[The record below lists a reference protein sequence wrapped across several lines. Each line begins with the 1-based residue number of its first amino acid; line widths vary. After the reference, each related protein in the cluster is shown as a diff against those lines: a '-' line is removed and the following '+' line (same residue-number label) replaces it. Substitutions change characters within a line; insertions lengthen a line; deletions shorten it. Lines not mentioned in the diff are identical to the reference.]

1 MAITLTTQ
9 LLTFQEYL
17 TQLADTDIRS
27 ELAGGKLAP
36 LAPPTGRHTAIARHL
51 FRLLDRELTERQQ
64 PWVVTY
70 GDVGV
75 RTGPHKVR
83 LPDLTVITA
92 EQAAALWHTAAV
104 LESPPLLAIEIIS
117 AEDPNR
123 DYRYKRTEYAALE
136 IPEYWVLDPH
146 LEKITVL
153 TLVDGDYESQEFT
166 GDAAPVSPLF
176 THWTLPTAS
185 LLLSGAAPATPQILP
200 APATPL

>member
-51 FRLLDRELTERQQ
+51 FRLLEREITERQH

-83 LPDLTVITA
+83 LPDLAVITA
-92 EQAAALWHTAAV
+92 AQAAAIWHTAAV
-104 LESPPLLAIEIIS
+104 LEAPPLLAIEIVG

-123 DYRYKRTEYAALE
+123 DYRYKRAEYAALE
-136 IPEYWVLDPH
+136 VPEYWILDPH

-153 TLVDGDYESQEFT
+153 TLVDGDYESQEFAGT
-166 GDAAPVSPLF
+166 AAPVSPLF
-176 THWTLPTAS
+176 TPWTLPTAT
-185 LLLSGAAPATPQILP
+185 LLLSDAVAEAPP
-200 APATPL
+200 APPAETQS

>member
-51 FRLLDRELTERQQ
+51 FRLLEQEIAERQQ

-70 GDVGV
+70 GDVGI

-83 LPDLTVITA
+83 LPDLAVIPA
-92 EQAAALWHTAAV
+92 EKVAALWHTAAV
-104 LESPPLLAIEIIS
+104 LESPPLLAIEVVS

-136 IPEYWVLDPH
+136 VPEYGILDPP

-153 TLVDGDYESQEFT
+153 TLVDGDYEGQEFA
-166 GDAAPVSPLF
+166 GDAGLISPLL
-176 THWTLPTAS
+176 TPWTLPVAA
-185 LLLSGAAPATPQILP
+185 LLLSGAAPTTPQI
-200 APATPL
+200 APA

>member
-51 FRLLDRELTERQQ
+51 FRLLEREIAERQQ

-83 LPDLTVITA
+83 LPDLAVITA
-92 EQAAALWHTAAV
+92 AQAATFWHTAAV
-104 LESPPLLAIEIIS
+104 LEAPPLLAIEIVG

-123 DYRYKRTEYAALE
+123 DYRYKRAEYAALE
-136 IPEYWVLDPH
+136 VPEYWILDPH

-166 GDAAPVSPLF
+166 GAAEPVSSLF
-176 THWTLPTAS
+176 TPWRLPTQT
-185 LLLSGAAPATPQILP
+185 LLLSDAVPDAPQGPP
-200 APATPL
+200 AKT